1 MYAAVL
7 SNNQMELLWEHL
19 AFEAVHSLMSSGNKE
34 QKKTKKTKLHVI
46 V

>member
-19 AFEAVHSLMSSGNKE
+19 AFEAVHGLMSSGNKE
-34 QKKTKKTKLHVI
+34 QKKKQKKLHVI